1 MSINL
6 NNSVSRLGSE
16 NLRFVSWL
24 SSSGHRNSMGASL
37 SLGRVIAARLPF
49 CTESLGNMDDISLSF
64 NMRNSES
71 VYWIIDAVNE
81 LVIIDRKAVFEFAK
95 QFWCWRHYQANM
107 PAVCY
112 GTDQTKRIKDFFS
125 MGTILSDS
133 TIKCI
138 EESAESLPYLT
149 SGFDT
154 LVATITAPAQ

>member
-1 MSINL
+1 MSFQL
-6 NNSVSRLGSE
+6 NNSVAKLGAD
-16 NLRFVSWL
+16 NIRFISWL
-24 SSSGHRNSMGASL
+24 SSSGHRTSMGASL
-37 SLGRVIAARLPF
+37 ALGRVIASRLPF
-49 CTESLGNMDDISLSF
+49 SVESVGNMEDICLSF

-71 VYWIIDAVNE
+71 VYQIIDAVNE

>member
-6 NNSVSRLGSE
+6 NNNVSKLGSE

-49 CTESLGNMDDISLSF
+49 CTECVGNMDDVSLSF
-64 NMRNSES
+64 SMRNSEN
-71 VYWIIDAVNE
+71 VYSIIDAVNE
-81 LVIIDRKAVFEFAK
+81 LVIIDRKAVFEFTK

-125 MGTILSDS
+125 MNTVFTDS

-149 SGFDT
+149 SGFDM
-154 LVATITAPAQ
+154 LVSTITTPAQ